1 MLLLLLLLPAVDFL
15 LLLDWFF
22 DDFGSI
28 EERVVMLLDLEVLK
42 ALMLKFELLLLSL
55 ILLLLFQVVSLISL
69 FLLKF

>member
-42 ALMLKFELLLLSL
+42 ALLLKFEMLLLPL

-69 FLLKF
+69 FL

>member
-1 MLLLLLLLPAVDFL
+1 MLLLLVLLPAVDFL

-42 ALMLKFELLLLSL
+42 ALLLKFEMLLLPL
-55 ILLLLFQVVSLISL
+55 ILLLLFQLVSLISL
-69 FLLKF
+69 FL

>member
-1 MLLLLLLLPAVDFL
+1 MLLLLVLLPAVDFL

-42 ALMLKFELLLLSL
+42 ALILKFKLLLLPL

-69 FLLKF
+69 FL